1 MSNIQQASKATQA
14 APGLQRQKNTSRG
27 LVSDYPTNHPLSRPV
42 PNIPI
47 DQRLKDTIFDRW
59 CQSKN
64 REIDRMRPLRAILS
78 VFPILRFSLA
88 YGQEAAKKG
97 TQTPIET
104 NVCKI
109 ADDPSAYNNKLVK
122 VRGYVSGNFEYS
134 ILVDERRPEN
144 GIWFSFAD
152 GSGPPW
158 LTITVSGK
166 GIPGGRDSK
175 GRATAPVSVRLIRDS
190 NFEELKH
197 FWAISTKGEACADGP
212 PPASPPDCTTYRVI
226 ATFIGRVDGVSHEVH
241 AAHLKR
247 SSRDPVDGRGFGQMG
262 MFDAQIVV
270 QSVETVVAED
280 ESVIRK
286 PQSKSQ

>member
-175 GRATAPVSVRLIRDS
+175 GRATAPVSVRLIRIQTLRS
-190 NFEELKH
+190 L
-197 FWAISTKGEACADGP
+197 STFGRFRRRGKLVPTGLP
-212 PPASPPDCTTYRVI
+212 PRHRLTALLI
-226 ATFIGRVDGVSHEVH
+226 A
-241 AAHLKR
+241 
-247 SSRDPVDGRGFGQMG
+247 
-262 MFDAQIVV
+262 
-270 QSVETVVAED
+270 
-280 ESVIRK
+280 
-286 PQSKSQ
+286 